1 MAECADDNLSD
12 VCSFHSYHSRLGDA
26 VLDLSYESSLFEE
39 EFGKDS
45 HDSVILPYQ
54 FEPEE
59 SLEEFDNSLIK
70 IPSNQK
76 LKKKK
81 TKVIGCNHSRGK

>member
-45 HDSVILPYQ
+45 QDSVILPYQ

-59 SLEEFDNSLIK
+59 SLEEFDNSFDKDSLE
-70 IPSNQK
+70 SEVEEEEDQSYR
-76 LKKKK
+76 LQSL
-81 TKVIGCNHSRGK
+81 TW